1 MTVVPESHLDLLE
14 RPIYG
19 HFGTRRPDGF
29 IQVNPM
35 WFLWDGS
42 HLRLTH
48 TTTRQKYRNVA
59 FDPHVSLSVND
70 PDQPYRYLEL
80 RGTVVAIEPDPTG
93 EFFQTLARRYSLD
106 RTGPPGDAADRVVL
120 VIEPTAVSH
129 Q

>member
-14 RPIYG
+14 RPLYG
-19 HFGTRRPDGF
+19 HVGTRRPDGS

-35 WFLWDGS
+35 WFLFDGE

-48 TTTRQKYRNVA
+48 TTTRQKYRNIE

-70 PDQPYRYLEL
+70 PEAPYRYLEV
-80 RGTVVAIEPDPTG
+80 RGTVVEIEKDPNG

-106 RTGPPGDAADRVVL
+106 RQGPPPDAADRVVL
-120 VIEPTAVSH
+120 VVAPTAVSF